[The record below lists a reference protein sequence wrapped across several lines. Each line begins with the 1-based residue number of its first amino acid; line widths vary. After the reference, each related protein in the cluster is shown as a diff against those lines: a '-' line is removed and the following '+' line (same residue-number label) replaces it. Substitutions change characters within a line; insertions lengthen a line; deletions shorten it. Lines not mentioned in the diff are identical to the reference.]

1 MPSITSPPPTTS
13 SPYPST
19 ADTTLASRQP
29 RSDPADPR
37 RTSRRTGRHGPAHG
51 HLAPD
56 RQRADP
62 NSRTE
67 RSAAVGMPRQ
77 AVVERPDGTT
87 SWAGCT
93 GGPSGLGAPATR
105 PGWVHRSPRPAALS
119 SVDRV
124 RQGCQRVRRRALA
137 GRDGRAARPAPA
149 AGGPALAGRRTT
161 GGCGSAV
168 VGGVAAA
175 SDHPPT
181 ADGDGAGRGRAGG
194 VGAANVYFS

>member
-62 NSRTE
+62 NPRTE

-93 GGPSGLGAPATR
+93 GGPSGLGAPVAPSGLGAPVAPSGCAELGGSGKTGLSASTTAGLGR
-105 PGWVHRSPRPAALS
+105 KGRPCCTTCSCCRWPGPGWSPYYWWP
-119 SVDRV
+119 RV
-124 RQGCQRVRRRALA
+124 CCG
-137 GRDGRAARPAPA
+137 GRG
-149 AGGPALAGRRTT
+149 
-161 GGCGSAV
+161 GGC
-168 VGGVAAA
+168 VG
-175 SDHPPT
+175 PP
-181 ADGDGAGRGRAGG
+181 ADD
-194 VGAANVYFS
+194 